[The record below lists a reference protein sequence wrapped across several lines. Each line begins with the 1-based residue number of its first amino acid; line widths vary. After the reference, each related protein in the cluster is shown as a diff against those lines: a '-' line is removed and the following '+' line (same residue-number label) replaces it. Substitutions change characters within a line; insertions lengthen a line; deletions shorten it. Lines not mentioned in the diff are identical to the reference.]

1 MGLVTFVGG
10 EVKNDS
16 DLGQEQQL
24 THYETEWEDRQFPLV
39 LACDNWQDPL
49 NVGMAFRLADAFG
62 LEAVWLCGVSPVPP
76 SRKIKKTS
84 RSTHQW
90 VPFVHHPDLGEALEG
105 ARAKGYQL
113 VGVEITS
120 ESKAIDEYVAA
131 GVDRPTV
138 LVLGAEKEGIQA
150 HIIEKLDQCV
160 HIPMHGRGTSLNV
173 ATALAIALYAWTAA
187 WRQQH

>member
-1 MGLVTFVGG
+1 M
-10 EVKNDS
+10 EE
-16 DLGQEQQL
+16 EQQL
-24 THYETEWEDRQFPLV
+24 THFETDWDQRSFPLI

-62 LEAVWLCGVSPVPP
+62 LEAIWLGGTSPVPP

-90 VPFVHHPDLGEALEG
+90 VPYVQQEDLGAALEQ
-105 ARAKGYQL
+105 AREDGYEL

-120 ESKAIDEYVAA
+120 ASVAVDAYCA
-131 GVDRPTV
+131 GGLRKPTV
-138 LVLGAEKEGIQA
+138 MVLGAEKEGIQA
-150 HIIEKLDQCV
+150 HIIAMLDQCI
-160 HIPMHGRGTSLNV
+160 HIPMHGRGSSLNV

-187 WRQQH
+187 WKQQH